1 MKIFYFFLPTLLLFS
16 CNQKEANKEFITH
29 EVSEMASLM
38 KQMAHINEQLK
49 QRIKAGEDLGE
60 FPANFE
66 QILTAS
72 MTKNQEMDAFFKQHA
87 ELFLETQKA
96 IYANPDNA
104 AVYYNLSIDACI
116 KCHEEKC
123 PGPIS
128 RIQKL
133 KLDADVTLD

>member
-1 MKIFYFFLPTLLLFS
+1 MKAIYFFLFLTLFS
-16 CNQKEANKEFITH
+16 CSQHEDKEFVTH

-49 QRIKAGEDLGE
+49 ERIKKGEDLGE

-66 QILTAS
+66 KILTAS
-72 MTKNQEMDAFFKQHA
+72 MTKNQEMDEFFKRHA
-87 ELFLETQKA
+87 ELFLETQRE
-96 IYANPDNA
+96 IYAHPENA
-104 AVYYNLSIDACI
+104 TELYNLSIDACI

-123 PGPIS
+123 PGPIT

-133 KLDADVTLD
+133 KLN

>member
-1 MKIFYFFLPTLLLFS
+1 MKYYAILLILILFS
-16 CNQKEANKEFITH
+16 CTQQKESQEEKVFEIH

-49 QRIKAGEDLGE
+49 ERINNGEDLGE
-60 FPANFE
+60 FPSNFE
-66 QILTAS
+66 NILTAS
-72 MTKNQEMDAFFKQHA
+72 MTKNQEMDEFFKQHA

-96 IYANPDNA
+96 IYNNPENA
-104 AVYYNLSIDACI
+104 KEYYNISIDACI

-128 RIQKL
+128 RINKL
-133 KLDADVTLD
+133 KIK

>member
-1 MKIFYFFLPTLLLFS
+1 MKALCIVFFCALLFS
-16 CNQKEANKEFITH
+16 CETEKKEKVFEIH

-49 QRIKAGEDLGE
+49 DRIQKGEELGE

-66 QILTAS
+66 KILTAS
-72 MTKNQEMDAFFKQHA
+72 MTKNQEMDAFFKEHA
-87 ELFLETQKA
+87 GIFIESQKQ
-96 IYANPDNA
+96 IYAHPENA
-104 AVYYNLSIDACI
+104 AEYYNLSIDACI

-123 PGPIS
+123 PGPIA

-133 KLDADVTLD
+133 KL